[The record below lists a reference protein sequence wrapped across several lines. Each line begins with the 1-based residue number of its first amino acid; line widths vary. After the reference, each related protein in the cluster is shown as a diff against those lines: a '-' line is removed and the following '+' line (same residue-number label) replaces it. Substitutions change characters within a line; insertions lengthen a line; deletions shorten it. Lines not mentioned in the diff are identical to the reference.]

1 MWWTA
6 GCRSK
11 CTVGSSCPRFRG
23 WQGEVHCFAILWQG
37 VELFCNILL
46 HSCDHLQVDK
56 WHSVHTVRH
65 TVKWH
70 SVHTLSSTLTA
81 HCQAHWESGE
91 GEAKIPSQGFVQQL
105 KQVNQVWLNSLI
117 PIPIKTQLASATSA
131 PLCFWRDSLSSDD
144 EKKAKKKSNG
154 KGVEGVACIA
164 YQLNFE
170 QTSQTLVV
178 TILQCRSP
186 LAFIDGPSQWV
197 IN

>member
-1 MWWTA
+1 MQIANPWRERQVWNYVMNCWIQVKVYSGIIMPEIQRMT
-6 GCRSK
+6 RW
-11 CTVGSSCPRFRG
+11 GS
-23 WQGEVHCFAILWQG
+23 
-37 VELFCNILL
+37 LFCLQYFAPLL
-46 HSCDHLQVDK
+46 S
-56 WHSVHTVRH
+56 TVASIY
-65 TVKWH
+65 K
-70 SVHTLSSTLTA
+70 LTSDTHCT

-91 GEAKIPSQGFVQQL
+91 GAAKIPSQGFVQQL

>member
-1 MWWTA
+1 MQIANPWRERKVWNYVMNCWMQVKVYSGIIMPEIQRMT
-6 GCRSK
+6 RW
-11 CTVGSSCPRFRG
+11 GS
-23 WQGEVHCFAILWQG
+23 
-37 VELFCNILL
+37 LFCNIMTR
-46 HSCDHLQVDK
+46 CGIVLQYFTPQLRPFTSWQV
-56 WHSVHTVRH
+56 
-65 TVKWH
+65 
-70 SVHTLSSTLTA
+70 TLSA